1 MARPMG
7 ALGVVPTALLRLL
20 ITALLKEVGD
30 PRYDRPHDLAPDYD
44 FIIVGGG
51 SAGSVMAAR
60 LAEEAGWR
68 VLLLEAGAKQ
78 PVESRVPALNF
89 LLFQGD
95 ADWNYRSQPQQ
106 HALKAYKDNSIPY
119 PRGRGAGGSSSI
131 NSMVYVR
138 GNRRDYDQWEQL
150 GNPGWGYN
158 SVLKYFKKSED
169 FRGGVSQES
178 DGYHGF
184 GGPQTVEN
192 KKWNSTVAEAFVKA
206 GQQLGYPEVDPNGPE
221 QIGFS
226 IIDITARNGRRW
238 STGDGYLR
246 PAALKNTNLHV
257 VLK

>member
-106 HALKAYKDNSIPY
+106 HALKAYKDN
-119 PRGRGAGGSSSI
+119 
-131 NSMVYVR
+131 VR
-138 GNRRDYDQWEQL
+138 KW
-150 GNPGWGYN
+150 
-158 SVLKYFKKSED
+158 D
-169 FRGGVSQES
+169 FISQI
-178 DGYHGF
+178 HF
-184 GGPQTVEN
+184 
-192 KKWNSTVAEAFVKA
+192 F
-206 GQQLGYPEVDPNGPE
+206 
-221 QIGFS
+221 
-226 IIDITARNGRRW
+226 
-238 STGDGYLR
+238 
-246 PAALKNTNLHV
+246 
-257 VLK
+257 